1 MIYECDCSFLMLPTV
16 YFFTCTK
23 IVSNV
28 TLYVLA
34 IKCSLFHGI
43 NLLLYV
49 GIYLPELKSTNCQT
63 WGSHTFLVFININWP
78 AGQVPCIPSAE
89 FTLQVTVHGPCSGAG
104 LICNSSFCV
113 VFCCFFFN
121 SGISGASFLKNN
133 IWLTNSSS
141 PSSST
146 LVLLTSPCNL
156 QRLNPHNTQLSH
168 FPM

>member
-1 MIYECDCSFLMLPTV
+1 MTYKCDRSFLMLPTV

-49 GIYLPELKSTNCQT
+49 GIYLPELKSTDCQT
-63 WGSHTFLVFININWP
+63 RGSHTFLVIYKHEL
-78 AGQVPCIPSAE
+78 ACR
-89 FTLQVTVHGPCSGAG
+89 SGALHPFCWVHMASDSTGALLRSRSG
-104 LICNSSFCV
+104 LQLTLS
-113 VFCCFFFN
+113 CCCLN

-141 PSSST
+141 PSSSN

-156 QRLNPHNTQLSH
+156 QRRNPHNTQLSH